1 MNVWNLMGCI
11 LMVSL
16 GATAAEI
23 KGKAVDGVK
32 TGVIRGGDEAA
43 KLIVD
48 VTGVKT
54 LYLSASNGGDSYN
67 FDQAVWC
74 EPKLIRKDGKG
85 TDLTATTV
93 SSAKVGWGELQSR
106 NVKVGGRSFKRSW
119 YAHAPSVLK
128 LDISKLKGEH
138 LEVWVG
144 IESAS
149 GKNGSAEFMV
159 TTSEPASLGSERMS
173 SVVLIPDQVA
183 MPDLS
188 NVPIAQAKVQFN
200 PEAAQQLMD
209 KGVQQLLFVR
219 RFTLTCSHSY
229 TEFIDSRW
237 TPGGSLC
244 LLDLPT
250 GKVTELTPESMR
262 NGVINRFDLSWDAKR
277 ILFDYKSDAKE
288 PYCLYEMDIDGKNLK
303 QLTFRATDYD
313 PLMARYHIA
322 PNDMHPCYLQ
332 DGSIMFSS
340 SRSMV
345 SVLCNGGDVYPSAT
359 LYRMDADG
367 KNMRK
372 VSFTPLSEFSPAVM
386 PDGRVLYMRWE
397 YNRKGAG
404 EIKCLWSM
412 RPDGSGTAEVY
423 GNLIQDPETMLYG
436 RPIPGT
442 DKISF
447 LGCSHWGP
455 NNGVGTII
463 VLDTKIDPSST
474 NAMRFVTPDIMAMTH
489 GGFTFLVDG
498 KYVNES
504 SGRPGRLFKDPYP
517 INENLFVA
525 SCKPKGIG
533 WEVLNGY
540 HLVLVDGT
548 GKDTLLFR
556 DEGMSCWGAYPVLK
570 RKAPPMISYSRN
582 EELAKQK
589 QAQCL
594 LTDVY
599 AGLNGVKRGDVKWL
613 RVMEQTPRPW
623 TARNVWG
630 GGDGCGMAHT
640 ALGPRILGLHV
651 TYGVV
656 PVDADGSANFLVPAE
671 RNVYFQALDAEGRVI
686 QTERTYVNYMP
697 GEMRG
702 CVGCHE
708 RGTGNAPQG
717 TAGTSQSASLGTAMK
732 RKPSVIQA
740 EPEAKQLGRVYDYER
755 QIQPIW
761 DAKCVSCHG
770 GATPAAKMS
779 LEGTRTAL
787 FCTSYENLIKGNL
800 AGKQPNENDVRTG
813 DTELKNPYFYGAYSS
828 ILAAMFDTFTPCFD
842 AFPNQAETL
851 TKRLLVLREKHK
863 NVKLTSYEKRQ
874 IYGWLDTSCQ
884 YYPSYWGQKNLKH
897 KESPCFRPEV
907 TLAEALSPTWPARM
921 DAIYKK

>member
-1 MNVWNLMGCI
+1 MRFVVATLFTVFMC
-11 LMVSL
+11 MP
-16 GATAAEI
+16 GAAKEVTGRAAD
-23 KGKAVDGVK
+23 VVK
-32 TGVIRGGDEAA
+32 TEVIRGNDEPV
-43 KLIVD
+43 KMIVD
-48 VTGVKT
+48 VKGVKQ
-54 LYLSASNGGDSYN
+54 LYLSASNGGDTYN
-67 FDQAVWC
+67 YDQAVWC
-74 EPKLIRKDGKG
+74 EPRLIQANGRS
-85 TDLTATTV
+85 TDLTGVTA
-93 SSAKVGWGELQSR
+93 SSGKVGHGSLQAR
-106 NVKVGGRSFKRSW
+106 NVKVGTRSFKQSW
-119 YAHAPSVLK
+119 YAHAPSVIK
-128 LDISKLKGEH
+128 FDIEKLKAER

-144 IESAS
+144 IETAS
-149 GKNGSAEFMV
+149 GKNGSSVFIV
-159 TTSEPASLGSERMS
+159 STKEPEGLGSEPMNG
-173 SVVLIPDQVA
+173 VELVPDQIEMPPVA
-183 MPDLS
+183 
-188 NVPIAQAKVQFN
+188 NVPIAQAKVNFN
-200 PEAAQQLMD
+200 AEAAKKLIA
-209 KGVQQLLFVR
+209 KGITQMLFVR

-229 TEFIDSRW
+229 TEFIDSKW

-262 NGVINRFDLSWDAKR
+262 NGVFNRFDLSWDAKK
-277 ILFDYKSDAKE
+277 IIFDYKSDAKE
-288 PYCLYEMDIDGKNLK
+288 PFCLYEMNIDGRNLK
-303 QLTFRATDYD
+303 QLTVRVPEYD
-313 PLMARYHIA
+313 ALMARYRIA

-345 SVLCNGGDVYPSAT
+345 SVLCNGGDVYPST
-359 LYRMDADG
+359 TMHRMDADG
-367 KNMRK
+367 KNIRK
-372 VSFTPLSEFSPAVM
+372 VSFNLLSEFSPAVL

-423 GNLIQDPETMLYG
+423 GNQIQDPETMLYG

-463 VLDTKIDPSST
+463 VLDTKVDPAST
-474 NAMRFVTPDIMAMTH
+474 NAMRFITPDIMAMTH
-489 GGFTFLVDG
+489 GGYTFLING

-504 SGRPGRLFKDPYP
+504 TGRPGRLFKDPYP
-517 INENLFVA
+517 VTEELFIA

-533 WEVLNGY
+533 WGVPNGY
-540 HLVLVDGT
+540 HLVLVEGD
-548 GKDTLLFR
+548 GKDTLLFQ
-556 DEGMSCWGAYPVLK
+556 DEGMSCWGAYPVLT
-570 RKAPPMISYSRN
+570 RKAPPMPGYSRN
-582 EELAKQK
+582 EELSKDK

-599 AGLNGVKRGDVKWL
+599 AGLDGVKRGDVKWL

-630 GGDGCGMAHT
+630 GGDACGMAHT

-656 PVDADGSANFLVPAE
+656 PVEADGSANFLVPAE
-671 RNVYFQALDAEGRVI
+671 RNIYFQALDSEGRVI

-697 GEMRG
+697 GEIRG

-708 RGTGNAPQG
+708 RGTGALKQKTAGSPMTTGSG
-717 TAGTSQSASLGTAMK
+717 TALK
-732 RKPSVIQA
+732 RKPSIIQA
-740 EPEAKQLGRVYDYER
+740 EPEAKQMGRVYDYER

-770 GATPAAKMS
+770 GEKPAAKMS

-787 FCTSYENLIKGNL
+787 YSLSYENLTKGAL
-800 AGKQPNENDVRTG
+800 AGKQANENSVRTG
-813 DTELKNPYFYGAYSS
+813 DTEHKNPYFYGTFSS

-842 AFPNQAETL
+842 GFPGQADVL
-851 TKRLLVLREKHK
+851 QKRVVELREKHK
-863 NVKLTSYEKRQ
+863 KVNLTSYEKRQ
-874 IYGWLDTSCQ
+874 IYGWLDTTCQ

-897 KESPCFRPEV
+897 KDAPFFRPEV
-907 TLAEALSPTWPARM
+907 TFAEAITPTWPSRM
-921 DAIYKK
+921 DDLYKK